1 MDKSIEN
8 YWQLRLEHLKTVLEK
23 NNFEVHL
30 APRREDAARIVTEEI
45 LPAVQPASMSWG
57 GSRTF
62 VECGLYKQLRD
73 MAEITVIDT
82 YDTTLSDS
90 DKMEQR
96 RRALLVD
103 LFFTSTNAV
112 TEGGHLV
119 NLDMIG
125 NRVAGLTFGPRFV
138 VVLAGRNKIVPD
150 LEAAW
155 DRIKTYAAPVNTMR
169 LDKKTPCR
177 TTSFC
182 QDCSSPDR
190 ICNTWTIT
198 EKAYPK
204 QRVKIVLINEDLGF

>member
-1 MDKSIEN
+1 MNDPIAHYWHLRIEAL
-8 YWQLRLEHLKTVLEK
+8 QAALEK

-30 APRREDAARIVTEEI
+30 APRPEDAARLVIETI
-45 LPAVQPASMSWG
+45 LPALKPASMSWG

-62 VECGLYKQLRD
+62 VECGLYKQLRNRED
-73 MAEITVIDT
+73 IRVIDT
-82 YDTTLSDS
+82 YDTTLSDD
-90 DKMEQR
+90 DKTER
-96 RRALLVD
+96 RRQALLAD

-112 TEGGHLV
+112 TESGHLV

-150 LEAAW
+150 LESAW

-169 LDKKTPCR
+169 LEKKTPCR
-177 TTSFC
+177 TTAFC

-198 EKAYPK
+198 EKCFPK
-204 QRVKIVLINEDLGF
+204 QRIKVVLIDDDLGY

>member
-1 MDKSIEN
+1 MDKPIEH
-8 YWQLRLEHLKTVLEK
+8 YWQLRMEHLKTVLEK
-23 NNFEVHL
+23 NNFEVFQ
-30 APRREDAARIVTEEI
+30 APRREDALRIVTEEI
-45 LPAVQPASMSWG
+45 LPAVKPASMSWG

-62 VECGLYKQLRD
+62 VECGLYKQLRG
-73 MAEITVIDT
+73 MSEVTVIDT

-112 TEGGHLV
+112 TESGHLV

-125 NRVAGLTFGPRFV
+125 NRIAALTFGPRFV
-138 VVLAGRNKIVPD
+138 VVLAGRNKVVPD

-155 DRIKTYAAPVNTMR
+155 DRIKNYAAPVNAMR
-169 LDKKTPCR
+169 LEKKTPCQA
-177 TTSFC
+177 TSFC

-204 QRVKIVLINEDLGF
+204 QRVKILLINEDLGF